1 MRRENIGKLDLMNGY
16 ELINFCKYIL
26 KSDSNF
32 TIGIQAMNSWLK
44 TYLIFRYYFWS
55 STLNFYLY
63 ILNKLLI
70 VNLALLLIPPG
81 N

>member
-1 MRRENIGKLDLMNGY
+1 MRRENIGKLDLMNCY
-16 ELINFCKYIL
+16 EVINFSKYFL

-44 TYLIFRYYFWS
+44 TYLIFSYYFWS

-70 VNLALLLIPPG
+70 INLALFFVPPG